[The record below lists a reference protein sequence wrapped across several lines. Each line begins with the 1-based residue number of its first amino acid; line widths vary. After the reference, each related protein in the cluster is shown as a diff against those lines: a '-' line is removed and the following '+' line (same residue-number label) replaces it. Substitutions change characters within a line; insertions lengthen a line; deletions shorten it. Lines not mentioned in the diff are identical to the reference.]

1 MSDAGV
7 DKAKPSPHK
16 VRKLDPQDA
25 VSSEGDDS
33 KEYDAETQKA
43 LEDIDACQ
51 NEIDALNEQASE
63 EILKVE
69 QKYNKLRKPFF
80 EKRNDLIQK
89 IPNFW
94 VTAVSFCSTL
104 IEMCVSAL
112 LTEED
117 EECLHY
123 LTKLEVEEFEDIKSG
138 YRCSPATYLGS
149 GDLQGVVL
157 LSENL
162 ELSSQYKVD
171 SMLRIKFFFD
181 DNPFFENEVIEK
193 EFHLGSSVSLCGNL
207 LPCLF
212 SLSLCYNPLPSPPIL
227 TEPNPVWAVPYGD
240 YDHVGD
246 PASKS
251 SEIKWKEG
259 MDLTKR
265 NKEITKQGRKRLHEE
280 PRSFFFWFTDNT
292 DASCDDI
299 AEVIKDDMWPNP
311 LQYYLVPDV
320 EVEENGLDD
329 DSDEDEDGVDDSVV
343 VVDEEDELDEDD
355 DEDDEDDDEEGVE
368 VLDDD
373 EDDDLEGEEIYE
385 EGEEGEEDTN
395 DGEVAGG
402 DGAEGAEGKVAAAE
416 GEEDLDDDDDDDEG
430 A

>member
-94 VTAVSFCSTL
+94 VTAFVNHPQ
-104 IEMCVSAL
+104 VSAL

-138 YRCSPATYLGS
+138 YR
-149 GDLQGVVL
+149 
-157 LSENL
+157 
-162 ELSSQYKVD
+162 
-171 SMLRIKFFFD
+171 IKFFFD

-193 EFHLGSSVSLCGNL
+193 EFHLGSS
-207 LPCLF
+207 
-212 SLSLCYNPLPSPPIL
+212 
-227 TEPNPVWAVPYGD
+227 D

-373 EDDDLEGEEIYE
+373 EGEGEFGEGEGDGDDDLEGEEIYE

>member
-94 VTAVSFCSTL
+94 VTAFVNHPQ
-104 IEMCVSAL
+104 VSAL

-138 YRCSPATYLGS
+138 YR
-149 GDLQGVVL
+149 
-157 LSENL
+157 
-162 ELSSQYKVD
+162 
-171 SMLRIKFFFD
+171 IKFFFD

-193 EFHLGSSVSLCGNL
+193 EFHLGSS
-207 LPCLF
+207 
-212 SLSLCYNPLPSPPIL
+212 
-227 TEPNPVWAVPYGD
+227 
-240 YDHVGD
+240 GD

-373 EDDDLEGEEIYE
+373 EGEGEFGEGEGDGDDDLEGEEIYE
-385 EGEEGEEDTN
+385 EGEEGEED
-395 DGEVAGG
+395 
-402 DGAEGAEGKVAAAE
+402 
-416 GEEDLDDDDDDDEG
+416 LDDDDDDDEG

>member
-94 VTAVSFCSTL
+94 VTAFVNHPQ
-104 IEMCVSAL
+104 VSAL

-138 YRCSPATYLGS
+138 YR
-149 GDLQGVVL
+149 
-157 LSENL
+157 
-162 ELSSQYKVD
+162 
-171 SMLRIKFFFD
+171 IKFFFD

-193 EFHLGSSVSLCGNL
+193 EFHLGSS
-207 LPCLF
+207 
-212 SLSLCYNPLPSPPIL
+212 
-227 TEPNPVWAVPYGD
+227 
-240 YDHVGD
+240 GD

-385 EGEEGEEDTN
+385 EGEE
-395 DGEVAGG
+395 
-402 DGAEGAEGKVAAAE
+402 
-416 GEEDLDDDDDDDEG
+416 DLDDDDDDDEG

>member
-94 VTAVSFCSTL
+94 VTAFVNHPQ
-104 IEMCVSAL
+104 VSAL

-138 YRCSPATYLGS
+138 YR
-149 GDLQGVVL
+149 
-157 LSENL
+157 
-162 ELSSQYKVD
+162 
-171 SMLRIKFFFD
+171 IKFFFD

-193 EFHLGSSVSLCGNL
+193 EFHLGSSD
-207 LPCLF
+207 F
-212 SLSLCYNPLPSPPIL
+212 D
-227 TEPNPVWAVPYGD
+227 T
-240 YDHVGD
+240 VGD

-343 VVDEEDELDEDD
+343 VVDEEDELDEED

-385 EGEEGEEDTN
+385 EGEEGEED
-395 DGEVAGG
+395 
-402 DGAEGAEGKVAAAE
+402 
-416 GEEDLDDDDDDDEG
+416 LDEDDDEG

>member
-94 VTAVSFCSTL
+94 VTAFVNHPQ
-104 IEMCVSAL
+104 VSAL

-138 YRCSPATYLGS
+138 YR
-149 GDLQGVVL
+149 
-157 LSENL
+157 
-162 ELSSQYKVD
+162 
-171 SMLRIKFFFD
+171 IKFFFD

-193 EFHLGSSVSLCGNL
+193 EFHLGSS
-207 LPCLF
+207 
-212 SLSLCYNPLPSPPIL
+212 
-227 TEPNPVWAVPYGD
+227 
-240 YDHVGD
+240 GD

-343 VVDEEDELDEDD
+343 VVDEEDELDEED

-395 DGEVAGG
+395 EGEVEGG
-402 DGAEGAEGKVAAAE
+402 DGGADRKVAAAE
-416 GEEDLDDDDDDDEG
+416 GEEDLDEDDDEG

>member
-94 VTAVSFCSTL
+94 VTAFVNHPQ
-104 IEMCVSAL
+104 VSAL

-138 YRCSPATYLGS
+138 YR
-149 GDLQGVVL
+149 
-157 LSENL
+157 
-162 ELSSQYKVD
+162 
-171 SMLRIKFFFD
+171 IKFFFD

-193 EFHLGSSVSLCGNL
+193 EFHLGSS
-207 LPCLF
+207 
-212 SLSLCYNPLPSPPIL
+212 
-227 TEPNPVWAVPYGD
+227 D

-385 EGEEGEEDTN
+385 EGEEGEED
-395 DGEVAGG
+395 
-402 DGAEGAEGKVAAAE
+402 
-416 GEEDLDDDDDDDEG
+416 LDDDDDDDEG

>member
-94 VTAVSFCSTL
+94 VTAFVNHPQ
-104 IEMCVSAL
+104 VSAL

-138 YRCSPATYLGS
+138 YR
-149 GDLQGVVL
+149 
-157 LSENL
+157 
-162 ELSSQYKVD
+162 
-171 SMLRIKFFFD
+171 IKFFFD

-193 EFHLGSSVSLCGNL
+193 EFHLGSS
-207 LPCLF
+207 
-212 SLSLCYNPLPSPPIL
+212 
-227 TEPNPVWAVPYGD
+227 
-240 YDHVGD
+240 GD

-355 DEDDEDDDEEGVE
+355 DEDDDDDDEDGVE

-385 EGEEGEEDTN
+385 EGEEGED
-395 DGEVAGG
+395 
-402 DGAEGAEGKVAAAE
+402 
-416 GEEDLDDDDDDDEG
+416 DLDDDDDDEG

>member
-94 VTAVSFCSTL
+94 VTAFVNHPQ
-104 IEMCVSAL
+104 VSAL

-138 YRCSPATYLGS
+138 YR
-149 GDLQGVVL
+149 
-157 LSENL
+157 
-162 ELSSQYKVD
+162 
-171 SMLRIKFFFD
+171 IKFFFD

-193 EFHLGSSVSLCGNL
+193 EFHLGSS
-207 LPCLF
+207 
-212 SLSLCYNPLPSPPIL
+212 
-227 TEPNPVWAVPYGD
+227 
-240 YDHVGD
+240 GD

-355 DEDDEDDDEEGVE
+355 DEDDDDDDEDGVE

-395 DGEVAGG
+395 EGEVAGG
-402 DGAEGAEGKVAAAE
+402 EGAEGKVAAAE
-416 GEEDLDDDDDDDEG
+416 GEDDLDDDDDDEG

>member
-94 VTAVSFCSTL
+94 VTAFVNHPQ
-104 IEMCVSAL
+104 VSAL

-138 YRCSPATYLGS
+138 YR
-149 GDLQGVVL
+149 
-157 LSENL
+157 
-162 ELSSQYKVD
+162 
-171 SMLRIKFFFD
+171 IKFFFD

-193 EFHLGSSVSLCGNL
+193 EFHLGSSD
-207 LPCLF
+207 F
-212 SLSLCYNPLPSPPIL
+212 D
-227 TEPNPVWAVPYGD
+227 T
-240 YDHVGD
+240 VGD

-343 VVDEEDELDEDD
+343 VVDEEDELDEED

-395 DGEVAGG
+395 EGEVEGG
-402 DGAEGAEGKVAAAE
+402 DGGADRKVAAAE
-416 GEEDLDDDDDDDEG
+416 GEEDLDEDDDEG

>member
-94 VTAVSFCSTL
+94 VTAFVNHPQ
-104 IEMCVSAL
+104 VSAL

-138 YRCSPATYLGS
+138 YR
-149 GDLQGVVL
+149 
-157 LSENL
+157 
-162 ELSSQYKVD
+162 
-171 SMLRIKFFFD
+171 IKFFFD

-193 EFHLGSSVSLCGNL
+193 EFHLGSS
-207 LPCLF
+207 
-212 SLSLCYNPLPSPPIL
+212 
-227 TEPNPVWAVPYGD
+227 D
-240 YDHVGD
+240 YDPVGD

-355 DEDDEDDDEEGVE
+355 DEDDDDDDEDGVE

-385 EGEEGEEDTN
+385 EGEEGED
-395 DGEVAGG
+395 
-402 DGAEGAEGKVAAAE
+402 
-416 GEEDLDDDDDDDEG
+416 DLDDDDDDEG

>member
-94 VTAVSFCSTL
+94 VTAFVNHPQ
-104 IEMCVSAL
+104 VSAL

-138 YRCSPATYLGS
+138 YR
-149 GDLQGVVL
+149 
-157 LSENL
+157 
-162 ELSSQYKVD
+162 
-171 SMLRIKFFFD
+171 IKFFFD

-193 EFHLGSSVSLCGNL
+193 EFHLGSS
-207 LPCLF
+207 
-212 SLSLCYNPLPSPPIL
+212 
-227 TEPNPVWAVPYGD
+227 D

-385 EGEEGEEDTN
+385 EGEE
-395 DGEVAGG
+395 A
-402 DGAEGAEGKVAAAE
+402 

>member
-94 VTAVSFCSTL
+94 VTAFVNHPQ
-104 IEMCVSAL
+104 VSAL

-138 YRCSPATYLGS
+138 YR
-149 GDLQGVVL
+149 
-157 LSENL
+157 
-162 ELSSQYKVD
+162 
-171 SMLRIKFFFD
+171 IKFFFD

-193 EFHLGSSVSLCGNL
+193 EFHLGSS
-207 LPCLF
+207 
-212 SLSLCYNPLPSPPIL
+212 
-227 TEPNPVWAVPYGD
+227 
-240 YDHVGD
+240 GD

-385 EGEEGEEDTN
+385 E
-395 DGEVAGG
+395 A
-402 DGAEGAEGKVAAAE
+402 

>member
-94 VTAVSFCSTL
+94 VTAFVNHPQ
-104 IEMCVSAL
+104 VSAL

-138 YRCSPATYLGS
+138 YR
-149 GDLQGVVL
+149 
-157 LSENL
+157 
-162 ELSSQYKVD
+162 
-171 SMLRIKFFFD
+171 IKFFFD

-193 EFHLGSSVSLCGNL
+193 EFHLGSS
-207 LPCLF
+207 
-212 SLSLCYNPLPSPPIL
+212 
-227 TEPNPVWAVPYGD
+227 
-240 YDHVGD
+240 GD

>member
-94 VTAVSFCSTL
+94 VTAFVNHPQ
-104 IEMCVSAL
+104 VSAL

-138 YRCSPATYLGS
+138 YR
-149 GDLQGVVL
+149 
-157 LSENL
+157 
-162 ELSSQYKVD
+162 
-171 SMLRIKFFFD
+171 IKFFFD

-193 EFHLGSSVSLCGNL
+193 EFHLGSS
-207 LPCLF
+207 
-212 SLSLCYNPLPSPPIL
+212 
-227 TEPNPVWAVPYGD
+227 D

-299 AEVIKDDMWPNP
+299 AEVRWLSGKWLILAK
-311 LQYYLVPDV
+311 L
-320 EVEENGLDD
+320 
-329 DSDEDEDGVDDSVV
+329 SDEDEDAVVDSVV

-355 DEDDEDDDEEGVE
+355 HEDDEDHTEEGLQ
-368 VLDDD
+368 VLDDAHRKMHIIMNSIFLSLP
-373 EDDDLEGEEIYE
+373 DDDLEGEEIYE